1 MSVLLCFFDPSII
14 VFCVVNIIYDVSRET
29 FLFPLEYFDS
39 ILEYKV
45 KNNRFNFGVINN
57 KYLNKFWFICI

>member
-45 KNNRFNFGVINN
+45 KNNRFNFRVINN

>member
-29 FLFPLEYFDS
+29 FLFPLEYFYS

>member
-29 FLFPLEYFDS
+29 FLLPLEYFDS

-45 KNNRFNFGVINN
+45 KNNRFNFVVINN